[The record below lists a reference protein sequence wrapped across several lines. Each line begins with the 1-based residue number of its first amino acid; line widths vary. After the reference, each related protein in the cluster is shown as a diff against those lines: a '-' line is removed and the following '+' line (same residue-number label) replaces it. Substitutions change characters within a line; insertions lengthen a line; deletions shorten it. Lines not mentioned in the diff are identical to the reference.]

1 MPITKINNKNYEGI
15 VMIEKTAVVI
25 STNQGHAWI
34 KSDDFASCG
43 SCSSSGSCSSG
54 ASLFTSSDKE
64 RGKMQV
70 ANPLHAK
77 PGDQVVIGLP
87 SDSLLKSSLL
97 AYLLP
102 LISLLVFSLLGSEVF
117 AWVGA
122 NAELGAVLMG
132 IAGLFVGLRF
142 SDTLVQCSD
151 IKEKLQPVI
160 LRKHSPTNEH
170 VVDFMTPT
178 V

>member
-1 MPITKINNKNYEGI
+1 
-15 VMIEKTAVVI
+15 MIEKTAIVI

-34 KSDDFASCG
+34 KSDDVAACS
-43 SCSSSGSCSSG
+43 SCSSSDGCSS
-54 ASLFTSSDKE
+54 STSFFTGSDKDL
-64 RGKMQV
+64 GKMQV

-77 PGDQVVIGLP
+77 PGEQVIVGLP

-102 LISLLVFSLLGSEVF
+102 LLSLLVFSLLGSEIF
-117 AWVGA
+117 TWMGT
-122 NAELGAVLMG
+122 NAELGAILMG

-160 LRKHSPTNEH
+160 LRKYSPSNEH
-170 VVDFMTPT
+170 VVEFMAPT